1 MSSNVSWHHRIFHF
15 PVFILFEEEE
25 DWSAT
30 RAWKRANWN
39 TIVNTQNISWNDT
52 FPNLVFDP
60 TSPNWDLYQC
70 TSWQRLVFPLLL
82 SRTHFTSHPYEG
94 GTRQDSQMHHLRK
107 IDVCVFF
114 FLKETGFSEK
124 FHFLFIYILV
134 IELPSLEVS
143 VDLSVPSNYLLICE
157 RTRNFVK

>member
-107 IDVCVFF
+107 IDVCVL
-114 FLKETGFSEK
+114 FLKGDRIFWEIPFP
-124 FHFLFIYILV
+124 IYIHF
-134 IELPSLEVS
+134 
-143 VDLSVPSNYLLICE
+143 SNW
-157 RTRNFVK
+157 TP

>member
-52 FPNLVFDP
+52 FPNLVFHP
-60 TSPNWDLYQC
+60 SSPNWDLYQC
-70 TSWQRLVFPLLL
+70 RSWQRLVFHYHG
-82 SRTHFTSHPYEG
+82 RISHPYEG
-94 GTRQDSQMHHLRK
+94 EVRQDSQMHHLRK
-107 IDVCVFF
+107 IDVCVLFF
-114 FLKETGFSEK
+114 KRRQDFLRNSISY
-124 FHFLFIYILV
+124 LYILV